1 MIRAAVYPR
10 VSTKEQ
16 AVSGYSITEQDER
29 LRSYCSLMGWTVY
42 GDYSDAGYSGGNLN
56 RPGIQRLIA
65 DAQNHKI
72 DKVVVYR
79 LDRLSRSQKDAL
91 YLLEDVFLPNNVDF
105 VSMSENWDT
114 SSAFGRAMVGLL
126 ACFAQLEKETITER
140 LIMGKEAKIRDG
152 YWIGSLSP
160 MGYNY
165 VGRKKDG
172 QLIVN
177 ADEAEQI
184 KEMYALFNAGYS
196 LRSIETRFN
205 ENGYTMR
212 GRPWRLQSMHYMLDN
227 KVYAGYL
234 RTKTGWTKGA
244 HEPII
249 TEHDWQMAHDRLMD
263 NKERFE
269 QYGTQTN
276 GDRHSTLLG
285 GLLYCGQ
292 CGARYGK
299 RLVSSD
305 RWKHYK
311 YCCYSRMKI
320 SNMVRDPDCK
330 NKMYRVEEL
339 DDIILTEISQL
350 AIEPDKLPRSTVT
363 KDDPQKIESAIKRID
378 GQISRFLDLYG
389 IGRISVDQLDEKI
402 APLEEQKSQL
412 QAKLTKQRANMTP
425 LEDAKKA
432 IQDFSS
438 VVATGDRQQLRSIVE
453 TLINKITIDG
463 DNIDIEWRFT

>member
-1 MIRAAVYPR
+1 MIRAAIYPR

-16 AVSGYSITEQDER
+16 ALSGYSITEQEER
-29 LRSYCSLMGWTVY
+29 LRSYCGAMGWTVY
-42 GDYSDAGYSGGNLN
+42 GDYSDAGYSGGNMN
-56 RPGIQRLIA
+56 RPGLQRLIA
-65 DAQNHKI
+65 DAQKHKI

-140 LIMGKEAKIRDG
+140 LMMGKEAKIRDG
-152 YWIGSLSP
+152 LWIGSVVP

-165 VGRKKDG
+165 TDG
-172 QLIVN
+172 KLVIN
-177 ADEAEQI
+177 PDEAEI
-184 KEMYALFNAGYS
+184 VKEMFSLYNAGVAM
-196 LRSIETRFN
+196 RNIETQFN
-205 ENGYTMR
+205 DSGYTMR
-212 GRPWRLQSMHYMLDN
+212 GRPIRLCSIRYMLDN

-234 RTKTGWTKGA
+234 RTKTGWTKGL

-249 TEHDWQMAHDRLMD
+249 TEPEWQSAHDRLTE
-263 NKERFE
+263 NKERYE

-285 GLLYCGQ
+285 GLVYCGK

-299 RLVSSD
+299 RQVSSG
-305 RWKHYK
+305 RWQHYK
-311 YCCYSRMKI
+311 YCCYSRIKCAAH
-320 SNMVRDPDCK
+320 MVRDPDCK

-339 DDIILTEISQL
+339 DGIILDMISQL
-350 AIEPDKLPRSTVT
+350 SIDADKLP
-363 KDDPQKIESAIKRID
+363 KPEPADNDNEKITAAISRID

-389 IGRISVDQLDEKI
+389 IGRISVEQLDAKI
-402 APLEEQKSQL
+402 EPLAQKKAQL
-412 QAKLTKQRANMTP
+412 QAKMTP
-425 LEDAKKA
+425 KTANTVPREQA
-432 IQDFSS
+432 IQTIKDFSS
-438 VVATGDRQQLRSIVE
+438 IVATGDRQQIRSVIE
-453 TLINKITIDG
+453 TLINRIVIDD
-463 DNIDIEWRFT
+463 DNIQIEWRFT